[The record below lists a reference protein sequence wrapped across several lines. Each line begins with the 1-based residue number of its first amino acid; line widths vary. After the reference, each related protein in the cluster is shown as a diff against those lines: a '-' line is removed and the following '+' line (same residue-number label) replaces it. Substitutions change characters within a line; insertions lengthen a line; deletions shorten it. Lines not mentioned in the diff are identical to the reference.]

1 MNYLEH
7 KNYFFIGIGGIGM
20 SALAKYLHYN
30 KKNISGYDKVQT
42 NLTKKLVS
50 SGIGVSHNLKE
61 SMIDLKKLNTKNTV
75 IIRT

>member
-1 MNYLEH
+1 MNYLKH

-42 NLTKKLVS
+42 NLSKKV
-50 SGIGVSHNLKE
+50 V
-61 SMIDLKKLNTKNTV
+61 
-75 IIRT
+75 